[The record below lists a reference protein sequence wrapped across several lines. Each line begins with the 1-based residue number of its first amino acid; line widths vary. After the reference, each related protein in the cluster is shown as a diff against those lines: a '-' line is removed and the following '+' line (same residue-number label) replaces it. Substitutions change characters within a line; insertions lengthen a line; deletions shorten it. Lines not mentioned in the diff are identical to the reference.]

1 MTSGNDGKVGSYK
14 APPAYEEGQNYAD
27 WKLDIELWQEF
38 TTLEKKKQG
47 TALLL
52 ELKPGK
58 VKDAV
63 RGLGKEVLT
72 AEDGIAK
79 IIVHLNKIYEEDPA
93 QICYRAYS
101 KFEKFCRPESMSLQS
116 YISEFEK
123 MLADLK
129 RHSITLPP
137 TVVAYRFLNSA
148 NLSSDKVNLAL
159 ATVKELTYKEMSVT
173 VGKIFSVQANSF
185 ANDDVT
191 SPSVKIEPEECYYT
205 NGFGYS
211 SQKWDGYPRRK
222 MKGQGSYHPYKP
234 RNSYSG
240 CYGCGDKDHVVRMC
254 PKKKSE
260 PNSSDPSFH
269 MQYLAQDGA
278 QQISKMEA
286 EDCAGSGSTYFA
298 FLVSECQAAGKVT
311 EDCFVNDQPNLG
323 SLVHETLACAVID
336 SGCTKTV
343 VGRNWINYYK
353 ETLDEDQ
360 LRLMMIEKCATPF
373 RFGDGLEVV
382 STEKIKIPGRIGK
395 SNILVEAN
403 IVERDLPLLLSKASL
418 KKAGAVLD
426 FTSDTLQFNGECINL
441 FETESK
447 HYCIPLCDKK
457 RLVIGPE
464 HWKRP
469 KLVLTITKET
479 RFGKDPNEIKRK
491 VEELHRKFSHPPSEK
506 LKTAL
511 KTAGFERREYMEAID
526 EVTKNCPI
534 CSKYRPKIGCGK
546 VSNKCA
552 VIDFEQVPEYY
563 HNGAKV
569 MYKKKGSTKWSGPGV
584 ILGRDSTSHYI
595 IKQGNQYYKCKTCH
609 LTLVTKSR
617 YPIADVQQSHYDKER
632 VNDKSVA
639 HEKVCSISPQ
649 KQRNYLETEV
659 LSPKEEIIPECD
671 DQAERI
677 TLNSR
682 VGQSGLTIQ
691 LDNDDNIKCV
701 DWQEHVAEWRED
713 IAPEREEVLSPSVCM
728 YEQEVSDVK
737 QAELEK
743 MNAIEEMEEVMYA
756 DQSTIGAR
764 WVAKKKADGTVKVT
778 LIAMGYQENR
788 LEK

>member
-1 MTSGNDGKVGSYK
+1 MTSGNDGNAGSYK

-38 TTLEKKKQG
+38 TMLEKKKQG

-101 KFEKFCRPESMSLQS
+101 KFEKFCRPDSMSLQS

-129 RHSITLPP
+129 RHNITLPP

-159 ATVKELTYKEMSVT
+159 ATVKELTYKEMCVT
-173 VGKIFSVQANSF
+173 VGKIFSVRANTF
-185 ANDDVT
+185 ANDDLA
-191 SPSVKIEPEECYYT
+191 SPSVKIEPEECYYA
-205 NGFGYS
+205 NGSGYS
-211 SQKWDGYPRRK
+211 GRKWDGDPRRK
-222 MKGQGSYHPYKP
+222 MRGQGSYHPYKP
-234 RNSYSG
+234 QNSYSG
-240 CYGCGDKDHVVRMC
+240 CYGCGEKDHVVRMC
-254 PKKKSE
+254 PNKKSE
-260 PNSSDPSFH
+260 PNSTDARFH
-269 MQYLAQDGA
+269 IQYLAQDGA

-286 EDCAGSGSTYFA
+286 EDCARSTYFA
-298 FLVSECQAAGKVT
+298 FLVSECEAAGKVT
-311 EDCFVNDQPNLG
+311 EDCFVNGLG
-323 SLVHETLACAVID
+323 SLVYETLACAVID

-343 VGRNWINYYK
+343 VGRNWINHYK

-360 LRLMMIEKCATPF
+360 LRLLMIEKCATPF
-373 RFGDGLEVV
+373 RFGDGQEVI
-382 STEKIKIPGRIGK
+382 STKKIKIPGRIGD

-469 KLVLTITKET
+469 RLVLTITKET
-479 RFGKDPNEIKRK
+479 RFGKDPKEIKQK

-506 LKTAL
+506 LKTVL
-511 KTAGFERREYMEAID
+511 KTAGFERRDYMEAID
-526 EVTKNCPI
+526 DVTNNCQI
-534 CSKYRPKIGCGK
+534 CLMYRPEIGCGK

-552 VIDFEQVPEYY
+552 AIDFKQIPEYY
-563 HNGAKV
+563 HDGTKV
-569 MYKKKGSTKWSGPGV
+569 MFKKKGSTKWSGPG
-584 ILGRDSTSHYI
+584 
-595 IKQGNQYYKCKTCH
+595 
-609 LTLVTKSR
+609 LV
-617 YPIADVQQSHYDKER
+617 
-632 VNDKSVA
+632 
-639 HEKVCSISPQ
+639 
-649 KQRNYLETEV
+649 
-659 LSPKEEIIPECD
+659 
-671 DQAERI
+671 
-677 TLNSR
+677 
-682 VGQSGLTIQ
+682 
-691 LDNDDNIKCV
+691 
-701 DWQEHVAEWRED
+701 
-713 IAPEREEVLSPSVCM
+713 
-728 YEQEVSDVK
+728 
-737 QAELEK
+737 
-743 MNAIEEMEEVMYA
+743 
-756 DQSTIGAR
+756 
-764 WVAKKKADGTVKVT
+764 
-778 LIAMGYQENR
+778 
-788 LEK
+788 